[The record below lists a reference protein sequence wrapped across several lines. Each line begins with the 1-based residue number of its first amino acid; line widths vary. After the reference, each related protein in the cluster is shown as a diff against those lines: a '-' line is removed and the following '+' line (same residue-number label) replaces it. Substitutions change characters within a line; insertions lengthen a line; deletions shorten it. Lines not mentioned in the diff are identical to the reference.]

1 MPEFRADEGAEQ
13 RTEFRTLDEETQDLK
28 KQVLDLNRDLFLLEE
43 ELLFPSN
50 TQTAVFIS
58 MDVGEFFGLDSVELK
73 IDDKDVANYLYT
85 EREAEAL
92 LKGGVQRL
100 FIGNLKAGEHELVA
114 VFTGQGPH
122 TRDYRRGGVGG
133 LREGDRPEVHRAHD
147 LGSRDQATAGVRRQG
162 VGVAGGGSSPHRGG
176 SRAARCR
183 RPMRPLHATTMTGIV
198 VQDLAYGEVLFE
210 FFQEDYF
217 AALTRLLAAQ
227 QRGELAH
234 HGAEAELMLGG
245 LYLSYGQHRL
255 AGEIFERVLA
265 AIRGSGAARPR
276 LVLSREDLAAARLS
290 RRGRGG
296 ARRASSA
303 SCPRSSS
310 PSGRCCYA
318 QVLMEQGRFADALAA
333 LEAWRRPGDAWVG
346 YAKYNIGVSLV
357 RLGQVEA
364 GARVLDEVGQLD
376 PENPAF
382 DALRDKANVALG
394 YAWLQA
400 ARPVEA
406 KPSLQRV
413 RLDGPFSNKALL
425 GVGWSDAEAADYRAA
440 LAPWLALRERSL
452 LDSAVQES
460 LLAVPYAFAQLGA
473 DKQAADH
480 YVDAI
485 EAFSSEIVRLTS
497 SIESIENGELITEL
511 LGEREDVASDASGWY
526 WRLERIPDSVESRYL
541 YELLASNRFQE
552 GLKNY
557 RDLTQMNRNLDRWV
571 ESLGAFDDIL
581 DTRQRAYVQRLPSHR
596 RELVER
602 RPRRDDAAP
611 RRARVSLAGHRA
623 QRGRRRARHGQG
635 AGDAGACSRP
645 WSRSSRRCRTMPRAR
660 RCARSIASCAASCC
674 GICSATTKR
683 GSGPSAR
690 RWAISTG
697 SSARRN
703 GATIRSRARA
713 TIGPR
718 SSRR

>member
-1 MPEFRADEGAEQ
+1 VTVRLSIAA
-13 RTEFRTLDEETQDLK
+13 
-28 KQVLDLNRDLFLLEE
+28 
-43 ELLFPSN
+43 
-50 TQTAVFIS
+50 AV
-58 MDVGEFFGLDSVELK
+58 
-73 IDDKDVANYLYT
+73 
-85 EREAEAL
+85 AL
-92 LKGGVQRL
+92 ALP
-100 FIGNLKAGEHELVA
+100 A
-114 VFTGQGPH
+114 V
-122 TRDYRRGGVGG
+122 D
-133 LREGDRPEVHRAHD
+133 A
-147 LGSRDQATAGVRRQG
+147 A
-162 VGVAGGGSSPHRGG
+162 
-176 SRAARCR
+176 AARDDGSG
-183 RPMRPLHATTMTGIV
+183 TV

-217 AALTRLLAAQ
+217 AALSRLLAAQ
-227 QRGELAH
+227 DRGELTH

-265 AIRGSGAARPR
+265 QSVDPALHDRAWFFLAKIWQQRGYLAEADAALTRIQG
-276 LVLSREDLAAARLS
+276 VLPEELEPERQMLH
-290 RRGRGG
+290 
-296 ARRASSA
+296 
-303 SCPRSSS
+303 
-310 PSGRCCYA
+310 A

-333 LEAWRRPGDAWVG
+333 LEAWRRPSDAWVG

-376 PENPAF
+376 PENVEL

-406 KPSLQRV
+406 KSPLQRV

-425 GVGWSDAEAADYRAA
+425 GVGWADAETADYRAA
-440 LAPWLALRERSL
+440 LAPWVALRERSL

-485 EAFSSEIVRLTS
+485 EAFSGEIVRLTS
-497 SIESIENGELITEL
+497 SIESIENGQLITEL
-511 LGEREDVASDASGWY
+511 LGEHEDAANDASGWY
-526 WRLERIPDSVESRYL
+526 WRLDRIPDSVESRYL

-581 DTRQRAYVQRLPSHR
+581 DTRQRAYLQRLPAIDASLSSVDLAAMTQRRVELESRLQAIERTEDVVALGTAKEQQTASMVAAMEQQLAALPFDAASDEMRAKHR
-596 RELVER
+596 FLRGLLLWDLQRDYKARLWAQRKALSDLDRQLREAQRRHHQVASSREDWPDKFATLTARIEGL
-602 RPRRDDAAP
+602 RPRVLALQESAQVALHRQQEFLQRIAIDELEAQRDRLSTYTIQARFALASIYDRAA
-611 RRARVSLAGHRA
+611 ARVKPAAEGQAAALAEG
-623 QRGRRRARHGQG
+623 GE
-635 AGDAGACSRP
+635 
-645 WSRSSRRCRTMPRAR
+645 
-660 RCARSIASCAASCC
+660 
-674 GICSATTKR
+674 
-683 GSGPSAR
+683 
-690 RWAISTG
+690 
-697 SSARRN
+697 
-703 GATIRSRARA
+703 
-713 TIGPR
+713 
-718 SSRR
+718 

>member
-1 MPEFRADEGAEQ
+1 M
-13 RTEFRTLDEETQDLK
+13 
-28 KQVLDLNRDLFLLEE
+28 
-43 ELLFPSN
+43 
-50 TQTAVFIS
+50 
-58 MDVGEFFGLDSVELK
+58 
-73 IDDKDVANYLYT
+73 
-85 EREAEAL
+85 
-92 LKGGVQRL
+92 
-100 FIGNLKAGEHELVA
+100 
-114 VFTGQGPH
+114 
-122 TRDYRRGGVGG
+122 
-133 LREGDRPEVHRAHD
+133 
-147 LGSRDQATAGVRRQG
+147 
-162 VGVAGGGSSPHRGG
+162 
-176 SRAARCR
+176 AARLAIAAAVALALPAAGAAAAR
-183 RPMRPLHATTMTGIV
+183 DDAGIV

-210 FFQEDYF
+210 FFQGDYF
-217 AALTRLLAAQ
+217 SALTRLLAAQ

-255 AGEIFERVLA
+255 AGEIFERVLQQSVDPALHDRAWFFLAKIWQQRGYLPEAEA
-265 AIRGSGAARPR
+265 ALARILGELPEELEPER
-276 LVLSREDLAAARLS
+276 QML
-290 RRGRGG
+290 
-296 ARRASSA
+296 
-303 SCPRSSS
+303 
-310 PSGRCCYA
+310 YA

-346 YAKYNIGVSLV
+346 YAKFNIGVSLV

-413 RLDGPFSNKALL
+413 RLNGPFSNKALL

-485 EAFSSEIVRLTS
+485 EALSSEIVRLTGS
-497 SIESIENGELITEL
+497 IDSIEKGELITEL
-511 LGEREDVASDASGWY
+511 LGEHEDVANEASGWY

-557 RDLTQMNRNLDRWV
+557 RDLKQVNRNLDRWV

-581 DTRQRAYVQRLPSHR
+581 DTRQRAYVQRLPSIDAS
-596 RELVER
+596 LSSVDLAAMAER
-602 RPRRDDAAP
+602 RVELESRLQAIERSEDVVALGTAKEQESWGMLAAMEPHLASLPNDAASDEMRTKQRFLRGLLLWDLRRDYKARLWAERKALSDLDRQLREAQRRHHQVSSSRDDWPEKFAALTARIDGLRP
-611 RRARVSLAGHRA
+611 RVLGLQGSAQAALLEQQLFLQDIAVEELKAQRDRLNTYMVQARFALASIYDRAAARVEPATDGRAAALAEG
-623 QRGRRRARHGQG
+623 GQ
-635 AGDAGACSRP
+635 
-645 WSRSSRRCRTMPRAR
+645 
-660 RCARSIASCAASCC
+660 
-674 GICSATTKR
+674 
-683 GSGPSAR
+683 
-690 RWAISTG
+690 
-697 SSARRN
+697 
-703 GATIRSRARA
+703 
-713 TIGPR
+713 
-718 SSRR
+718 